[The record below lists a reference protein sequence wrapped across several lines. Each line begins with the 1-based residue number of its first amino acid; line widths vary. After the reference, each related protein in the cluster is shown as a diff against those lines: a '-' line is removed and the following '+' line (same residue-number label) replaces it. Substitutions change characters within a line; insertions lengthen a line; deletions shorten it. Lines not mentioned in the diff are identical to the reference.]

1 MKNAAPLSILRKT
14 ALAAL
19 PLTLALLGAASSPAA
34 QAQNTSAQGAGK
46 LKACFI
52 YVGPVGDIGWSYAHD
67 EARKKAEKALPWLET
82 KYVESVPEGQAMPVI
97 DRLVRDKCQVIFT
110 TSFGFIDQTL
120 QADKKYPSV
129 MFMHASGFKRAP
141 NMGTYMADFYQLYYL
156 NGMMAAAVSK
166 TGKLGYVAA
175 FPVPELKRHISAFAL
190 GARAVNPKATVNVKW
205 INAWFDPNKA
215 REAAEALISEGNDAL
230 AFTEDTATVVQTAA
244 ARKVPSFAHYS
255 SMYKFAPDYT
265 VSGQLVH
272 WDKIYIDFL
281 KKVRSGTYT
290 TKNLQNVDYW
300 KLMQGGAVELGTQ
313 PGMAINPKWVPQL
326 KAAKMKVGGKTV
338 SVYDRVMQLKAEM
351 EKGGKF
357 DPFTGP
363 LKDRNGILR
372 VPAGKVM
379 SVKDLNNMAWV
390 APGVTGQVADE
401 PKK

>member
-1 MKNAAPLSILRKT
+1 MKKT
-14 ALAAL
+14 VLAA
-19 PLTLALLGAASSPAA
+19 LTLALATTAATPAA
-34 QAQNTSAQGAGK
+34 HAQAPAK
-46 LKACFI
+46 MKACFI

-97 DRLVRDKCQVIFT
+97 DRFVKDGCQVIFT
-110 TSFGFIDQTL
+110 TSFGFMDQTVE
-120 QADKKYPSV
+120 AAKKYPKT

-166 TGKLGYVAA
+166 TGKLGYVGA

-215 REAAEALISEGNDAL
+215 REAAEALISEGADAL
-230 AFTEDTATVVQTAA
+230 AFTEDSATVVQTAA
-244 ARKVPSFAHYS
+244 AHKIPSFAHYS
-255 SMYKFAPDYT
+255 PMYKFAPDYV

-281 KKVRSGTYT
+281 TKLRNGTY
-290 TKNLQNVDYW
+290 KNGNLNTVDYW
-300 KLMQGGAVELGTQ
+300 SLMRGGAVELGAQ
-313 PGMAINPKWVPQL
+313 DGMAINPKWVPAL
-326 KAAKMKVGGKTV
+326 KAAKMTVGGKQV
-338 SVYDRVMQLKAEM
+338 SVYDRVMQLKNEM

-379 SVKDLNNMAWV
+379 SVADLNNMSWV
-390 APGVTGQVADE
+390 VQGVVGQVADE

>member
-1 MKNAAPLSILRKT
+1 MKKTLLTVLPLS
-14 ALAAL
+14 
-19 PLTLALLGAASSPAA
+19 LALLSFAGPSAHA
-34 QAQNTSAQGAGK
+34 QKSDK

-52 YVGPVGDIGWSYAHD
+52 YVGPVGDIGWSYAHN
-67 EARKKAEKALPWLET
+67 EARLKTEKALPWLET
-82 KYVESVPEGQAMPVI
+82 KYVESVPEGQATPVI
-97 DRLVRDKCQVIFT
+97 DRLVKNDKCQVIFA
-110 TSFGFIDQTL
+110 TSFGFMDQTL
-120 QADKKYPSV
+120 EAAKKYPDV

-141 NMGTYMADFYQLYYL
+141 NMGTYMADFYQVYYL

-166 TGKLGYVAA
+166 SDKLGYVAA

-190 GARAVNPKATVNVKW
+190 GARAVNPKATVGVKW

-215 REAAEALISEGNDAL
+215 REAAEALISEGAGAL

-244 ARKVPSFAHYS
+244 ARKIPSFAHYS
-255 SMYKFAPDYT
+255 PMYKFAPDYA

-272 WDKIYIDFL
+272 WEKIYIDFL
-281 KKVRSGTYT
+281 TKVHNGTYT
-290 TKNLQNVDYW
+290 AKNLNKVDYW
-300 KLMQGGAVELGTQ
+300 NLLRGGSVELGAQ
-313 PGMAINPKWVPQL
+313 DGMAINPKWVPQL
-326 KAAKMKVGGKTV
+326 KAAKMTVGDKQV
-338 SVYDRVMQLKAEM
+338 SVYDRVMALKTEM

-363 LKDRNGILR
+363 IKDRNGILR

-379 SVKDLNNMAWV
+379 SVADLNNMSWV

>member
-1 MKNAAPLSILRKT
+1 MKKAVFAALSLALMST
-14 ALAAL
+14 AL
-19 PLTLALLGAASSPAA
+19 TPAA
-34 QAQNTSAQGAGK
+34 QAQGNK

-52 YVGPVGDIGWSYAHD
+52 YIGPVGDIGWSYAHD

-82 KYVESVPEGQAMPVI
+82 KYVESVAEGQATPVI
-97 DRLVRDKCQVIFT
+97 DRFAKDGCQVIFT
-110 TSFGFIDQTL
+110 TSFGFMDQTL
-120 QADKKYPSV
+120 EAAKKYPNI

-166 TGKLGYVAA
+166 TGKLGYVGA
-175 FPVPELKRHISAFAL
+175 FPVPELKRHISAFAM
-190 GARAVNPKATVNVKW
+190 GARAVNPKATVSVKW

-215 REAAEALISEGNDAL
+215 REAAEALISEGADAL
-230 AFTEDTATVVQTAA
+230 AFTEDSATVVQTAA
-244 ARKVPSFAHYS
+244 ARKIPSFAHYS
-255 SMYKFAPDYT
+255 PMYKFAPDYV

-281 KKVRSGTYT
+281 TKAHNGTYT

-300 KLMQGGAVELGTQ
+300 WLMNKGAVELGSQ
-313 PGMAINPKWVPQL
+313 PEMAINPKWVPQL
-326 KAAKMKVGGKTV
+326 KAAKMTVNGKQV
-338 SVYDRVMQLKAEM
+338 SVYDRVTQLMAAMNKPTPT
-351 EKGGKF
+351 F
-357 DPFTGP
+357 DPYTGP

-379 SVKDLNNMAWV
+379 SIGDLNNMSWV
-390 APGVTGQVADE
+390 APGVVGQVADE

>member
-1 MKNAAPLSILRKT
+1 MKKTLFAVLPLS
-14 ALAAL
+14 
-19 PLTLALLGAASSPAA
+19 LALISIAGSPAA
-34 QAQNTSAQGAGK
+34 QAQSTAK

-82 KYVESVPEGQAMPVI
+82 KYVESVAEGQAAPVI
-97 DRLVRDKCQVIFT
+97 DRLAKDNCKVIFT
-110 TSFGFIDQTL
+110 TSFGFMDQTIE
-120 QADKKYPSV
+120 AAKKYPNII
-129 MFMHASGFKRAP
+129 FMHASGFKRAA
-141 NMGTYMADFYQLYYL
+141 NVGTYMADFYQLYYL

-166 TGKLGYVAA
+166 TDQLGYVAA

-215 REAAEALISEGNDAL
+215 REAAESLISEGAGAL

-244 ARKVPSFAHYS
+244 ARKIPSFAHYS
-255 SMYKFAPDYT
+255 PMYKFAPDYA

-272 WDKIYIDFL
+272 WEKIYIDAL
-281 KKVRSGTYT
+281 TKIHNGTYT
-290 TKNLQNVDYW
+290 TQNMNKVDYW
-300 KLMQGGAVELGTQ
+300 DLLKSGAVELGAQ
-313 PGMAINPKWVPQL
+313 DGMAINPKWVPAL
-326 KAAKMKVGGKTV
+326 KAKTIMVAGKKV

-363 LKDRNGILR
+363 IKDRKGVLR
-372 VPAGKVM
+372 IPANTVISIG
-379 SVKDLNNMAWV
+379 DLNNMSWV

-401 PKK
+401 PK

>member
-1 MKNAAPLSILRKT
+1 MKKAL
-14 ALAAL
+14 LAAL
-19 PLTLALLGAASSPAA
+19 PLSLALLSTAASPAA
-34 QAQNTSAQGAGK
+34 QAQQTGK

-67 EARKKAEKALPWLET
+67 EARKKTEKALPWLET

-97 DRLVRDKCQVIFT
+97 DRLVKDNCKVIFT
-110 TSFGFIDQTL
+110 TSFGFMDQTYD
-120 QADKKYPSV
+120 AAKKYPNV
-129 MFMHASGFKRAP
+129 IFAHASGFKRLP
-141 NMGTYMADFYQLYYL
+141 NMATYMADFYQIYYL

-166 TGKLGYVAA
+166 SDKLGYVGA
-175 FPVPELKRHISAFAL
+175 FPVPELKRHISAFAM
-190 GARAVNPKATVNVKW
+190 GARAVNPKATVSVKW

-215 REAAEALISEGNDAL
+215 REAAEALISEGAGAL

-244 ARKVPSFAHYS
+244 ARKIPSFAHYS
-255 SMYKFAPDYT
+255 PMYKFAPDYV

-272 WDKIYIDFL
+272 WEKIYIDFL
-281 KKVRSGTYT
+281 TKVRTGTYT
-290 TKNLQNVDYW
+290 TKNLQKVDYW
-300 KLMQGGAVELGTQ
+300 NLLRGGSVELGAQ
-313 PGMAINPKWVPQL
+313 DGMAINPKWVPAL
-326 KAAKMKVGGKTV
+326 KAKSMTVNGKKTT
-338 SVYDRVMQLKAEM
+338 VYDRVMALKADM

-372 VPAGKVM
+372 VPAGKVA
-379 SVKDLNNMAWV
+379 SIADLNNMSWV

>member
-1 MKNAAPLSILRKT
+1 MKKT
-14 ALAAL
+14 ILAAL
-19 PLTLALLGAASSPAA
+19 SLAIATTATTPAA
-34 QAQNTSAQGAGK
+34 QAQANAK

-82 KYVESVPEGQAMPVI
+82 RYVESVAEGQATPVI
-97 DRLVRDKCQVIFT
+97 DRLAKDNCKVIFT
-110 TSFGFIDQTL
+110 TSFGFMDQTVE
-120 QADKKYPSV
+120 AAKKYPNII
-129 MFMHASGFKRAP
+129 FMHASGFKRAP
-141 NMGTYMADFYQLYYL
+141 NLGNYMADFYQLYYL

-166 TGKLGYVAA
+166 TGKLGYVGA
-175 FPVPELKRHISAFAL
+175 FPIPELKRHISAFAL

-205 INAWFDPNKA
+205 INAWVDPNKA

-244 ARKVPSFAHYS
+244 ARKIPSFAHYS
-255 SMYKFAPDYT
+255 PMYKFAPDYA

-272 WDKIYIDFL
+272 WDKIYIDVL
-281 KKVRSGTYT
+281 TKIKNGTYT
-290 TKNLQNVDYW
+290 TKNMNKVDYW
-300 KLMQGGAVELGTQ
+300 SLLRGGAVELGAQ
-313 PGMAINPKWVPQL
+313 DGMAINPKWVPAL

-338 SVYDRVMQLKAEM
+338 SVYDRVMQLKTEM

-363 LKDRNGILR
+363 IKDRNGVLR
-372 VPAGKVM
+372 VPAGKTM
-379 SVKDLNNMAWV
+379 TIAELNNMAWV